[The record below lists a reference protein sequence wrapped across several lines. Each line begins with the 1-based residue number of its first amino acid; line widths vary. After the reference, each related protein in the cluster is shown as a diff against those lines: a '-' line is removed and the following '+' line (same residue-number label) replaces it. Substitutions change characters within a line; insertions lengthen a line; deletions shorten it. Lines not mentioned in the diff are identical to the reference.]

1 MVTSHQS
8 MRYHPS
14 NSPENSQAEQR
25 GQTLIQITD
34 THLMANADETFLGI
48 NPEQS
53 FHAVMED
60 IRQKYPDFDVL
71 IHTGDLAQ
79 EAEPS
84 TYARYLAYMQQLNI
98 ETFQVPGNHDDLN
111 CFPLKQALPMP
122 TVIDLQHWSIILLN
136 TAMKGRIDGWI
147 QAEQLEQLRPILQQ
161 RQNKHLIIGCHHHP
175 FDMKSAWID
184 QHKLKNT
191 DALTEVFQAYP
202 NIKAVLCGHVHQDS
216 IHTWNNIA
224 FLSTPST
231 CVQFK
236 PLQHDF
242 ALDQIA
248 PGYRCLHLNA
258 DGSFSSQVQRVYQ
271 AIQSIDNEITGY

>member
-1 MVTSHQS
+1 MLASNQS
-8 MRYHPS
+8 AVQRQ
-14 NSPENSQAEQR
+14 NSQM
-25 GQTLIQITD
+25 LIQITD
-34 THLMANADETFLGI
+34 THLMADANSTFLGI

-53 FHAVMED
+53 FHAVIQD
-60 IRQKYPDFDVL
+60 ILQKYPDFDVL

-79 EAEPS
+79 EAQPV
-84 TYARYLAYMQQLNI
+84 TYQRYLAHMQQLNI
-98 ETFQVPGNHDDLN
+98 ATYQVPGNHDDLH
-111 CFPLKQALPMP
+111 CFPLQQPLPKP
-122 TVIDLQHWSIILLN
+122 TVIDLEHWSIVLLN
-136 TAMKGRIDGWI
+136 TAVQGRVDGWI
-147 QAEQLEQLRPILQQ
+147 QAEQLQCLLPILQQ
-161 RQNKHLIIGCHHHP
+161 RQDKYLILGCHHHP
-175 FDMKSAWID
+175 FEMKSAWID

-191 DALTEVFQAYP
+191 AALTEILQSNP

-242 ALDQIA
+242 ELDQIA

-258 DGSFSSQVQRVYQ
+258 DGSFTSQVQRVYEGMQ
-271 AIQSIDNEITGY
+271 HIDHEITGY

>member
-1 MVTSHQS
+1 MVTSNQTALHRHHMQ
-8 MRYHPS
+8 
-14 NSPENSQAEQR
+14 NSHTGQR
-25 GQTLIQITD
+25 CQTLIQITD
-34 THLMANADETFLGI
+34 THLMANADATFLGI

-53 FHAVMED
+53 FHAVMAD
-60 IRQKYPDFDVL
+60 VLQKYPDFDAL

-79 EAEPS
+79 EAQPK
-84 TYARYLAYMQQLNI
+84 TYARYMAYMQQLNI
-98 ETFQVPGNHDDLN
+98 DTFQVPGNHDDLS

-122 TVIDLQHWSIILLN
+122 TVIDLEHWSIILLN
-136 TAMKGRIDGWI
+136 TAVQGRIDGWI
-147 QAEQLEQLRPILQQ
+147 QEQQLQCLVPLLQQ
-161 RQNKHLIIGCHHHP
+161 RQDKHLILGCHHHP

-191 DALTEVFQAYP
+191 HALTEILQSTQ
-202 NIKAVLCGHVHQDS
+202 NIKAVLSGHVHQDS
-216 IHTWNNIA
+216 IHTWNNIE

-258 DGSFSSQVQRVYQ
+258 DGSFTSQVQRVYQ
-271 AIQSIDNEITGY
+271 GMQMIDDEITGY